1 PIPAI
6 QDAARPGLVN
16 LSTDHAGVARYA
28 PMIFDGGGTVLPSFA
43 LAAASA
49 ALGTEPVLGRAT
61 LKLAARSISTDLGYH
76 LPIRYYGPRGSF
88 SQLSAARVLRGE
100 VGAHEVHGQV
110 VILGA
115 TATGVGD
122 KFATP
127 FDSSVPGAEVLATAV
142 SNLLAGDALV
152 RTEAIRK
159 IDAATAMMLPV

>member
-1 PIPAI
+1 MRSDAPAPPIARGGVDGPVRAVLRAARAVVAAAGEFDQAATVGDGAASPGLVPRLSGVLMPIPAI

-88 SQLSAARVLRGE
+88 
-100 VGAHEVHGQV
+100 
-110 VILGA
+110 
-115 TATGVGD
+115 
-122 KFATP
+122 
-127 FDSSVPGAEVLATAV
+127 
-142 SNLLAGDALV
+142 
-152 RTEAIRK
+152 
-159 IDAATAMMLPV
+159 